1 VPAGVVG
8 FFIMRIAI
16 RLLFWLLLLW
26 APTTAYA
33 SFDDSKIWFDRLSS
47 EERSAT
53 QTDLIL
59 LGHYQYLVDGRFG
72 RGTFDAIAAFQ
83 KSQGRSGTGVLTEFE
98 RRSLRNLAS
107 QVDTK
112 LGIELVSDTPAR
124 VAMMIPLRLL
134 SVRSPTDAGT
144 SYVSEDGEF
153 SLETMHVSL
162 SDQSFEALFDAMT
175 SPDPER
181 SVTYRTY
188 GAGRF
193 VVSGKIGDYSFYT
206 MFVSAAGE
214 AVGYSLA
221 WGKGY
226 DSEGAI
232 TSVYL
237 ASHFTPFSNLPAPDE
252 IKKAEGTA
260 GAPPRSAFSLPED
273 QPELIVFNADIT
285 DTTSTEFERALEAR
299 PDVRV
304 VALNS
309 PGGSVDSALQVA
321 YEIRKRGLTTF
332 VPRDMGC
339 YSACAYIF
347 LAGVDR
353 QAEGELGVHQISAE
367 IADLVFA
374 QTTLGDVLDALE
386 AFGVQQQV
394 ISHMLRTP
402 PDDMYVFSRAEL
414 ADLGIES
421 GDPLAMAVAVAP
433 AAETLRT
440 GGAAF
445 VQLSSQ
451 SSATEA
457 ERSRVYV
464 EGRWSTLFG
473 ETRPE
478 VETSGDIYR
487 VRLPM
492 PSMERANAICAAIKA
507 DGGGCY
513 VTSAGG

>member
-1 VPAGVVG
+1 
-8 FFIMRIAI
+8 MRNAF
-16 RLLFWLLLLW
+16 RLLLWLLLLW
-26 APTTAYA
+26 ASTAAAYA
-33 SFDDSKIWFDRLSS
+33 SFDDSKLWFERLSD

-59 LGHYQYLVDGRFG
+59 LGHYQYLVDGQFG

-83 KSQGRSGTGVLTEFE
+83 KSQGRATTGVLTDFE
-98 RRSLRNLAS
+98 RRSLRDLAG
-107 QVDTK
+107 QVDSK
-112 LGIELVSDTPAR
+112 FGIELVSDTPAH

-134 SVRSPTDAGT
+134 SIRNPTDAGT

-162 SDQSFEALFDAMT
+162 ADQSFEALFDVMT

-181 SVTYRTY
+181 TVTYRSF

-193 VVSGKIGDYSFYT
+193 VVSGQIGDYSFYT

-221 WGKGY
+221 WGKDY
-226 DSEGAI
+226 AHEGAV
-232 TSVYL
+232 TSVYI
-237 ASHFTPFSNLPAPDE
+237 ASHFTPLGNLPPPDE
-252 IKKAEGTA
+252 LKKAAGTG
-260 GAPPRSAFSLPED
+260 GAPPRGAFSLPED
-273 QPELIVFNADIT
+273 QPDLIVLNADIT
-285 DTTSTEFERALEAR
+285 DQTPAEFDRALAAR
-299 PDVRV
+299 PEVRV

-309 PGGSVDSALQVA
+309 PGGSVDSALKMA

-347 LAGVDR
+347 FAGVDR

-367 IADLVFA
+367 VADLVLA

-386 AFGVQQQV
+386 AFGVHQQV

-402 PDDMYVFSRAEL
+402 PDDMYVFSTAEL
-414 ADLGIES
+414 TEFGILN
-421 GDPLAMAVAVAP
+421 GDPLSITVALEQPQEAP
-433 AAETLRT
+433 
-440 GGAAF
+440 GSSGAAI
-445 VQLSSQ
+445 VHLSSQ
-451 SSATEA
+451 SDAAEA
-457 ERSRVYV
+457 ERSRAYV

-473 ETRPE
+473 EAKPE
-478 VETSGDIYR
+478 VETAGNVYR
-487 VRLPM
+487 VQLPT
-492 PSMERANAICAAIKA
+492 PSLERANAICAAIKA

-513 VTSAGG
+513 VTAAGS

>member
-1 VPAGVVG
+1 
-8 FFIMRIAI
+8 MRNAF

-26 APTTAYA
+26 APSFAAHA
-33 SFDDSKIWFDRLSS
+33 SFDDSKIWFERLSTD
-47 EERSAT
+47 ERSST

-59 LGHYQYLVDGRFG
+59 LGHYQYLVDGQFG

-83 KSQGRSGTGVLTEFE
+83 KSQGRATTGVLTDFE
-98 RRSLRNLAS
+98 RRSLRDMAG
-107 QVDTK
+107 QVDSK
-112 LGIELVSDTPAR
+112 LGIELVSDTPAH

-134 SVRSPTDAGT
+134 SIRNPTDTGT

-162 SDQSFEALFDAMT
+162 TDQSFETLFDVMT

-181 SVTYRTY
+181 TVTYRSF

-226 DSEGAI
+226 DNEGAI
-232 TSVYL
+232 TSVYI
-237 ASHFTPFSNLPAPDE
+237 ASHFTPLGSLPPPDE
-252 IKKAEGTA
+252 LKKAEGT
-260 GAPPRSAFSLPED
+260 GGTPPRGAFSLPED
-273 QPELIVFNADIT
+273 QPDLIVLNADIT
-285 DTTSTEFERALEAR
+285 DTTPADFDRALTAR

-309 PGGSVDSALQVA
+309 PGGSVDSALRMA

-347 LAGVDR
+347 FAGTDR

-367 IADLVFA
+367 VADLVLA
-374 QTTLGDVLDALE
+374 QTTLGDVIDALTE
-386 AFGVQQQV
+386 FGVHQQV

-402 PDDMYVFSRAEL
+402 PDDMYVFTAAEL
-414 ADLGIES
+414 AEFGIDS
-421 GDPLAMAVAVAP
+421 GEPLSIIVALEQP
-433 AAETLRT
+433 AEPTNS
-440 GGAAF
+440 GGTAF
-445 VQLSSQ
+445 VHLSSQ
-451 SSATEA
+451 SNAAEA
-457 ERSRVYV
+457 ERSRAYV

-473 ETRPE
+473 EAKPV
-478 VETSGDIYR
+478 VETTGTVYR
-487 VRLPM
+487 VQLPT
-492 PSMERANAICAAIKA
+492 PSLERANAICAAIKA